1 MKRADILSRI
11 IELVRQKRV
20 NGKLDLLSD
29 DYPDCKIERSLFIR
43 GGKLYYCCS
52 NKKTN
57 SVWNITCHERNI
69 RKYRLAAILYEIGDE
84 KDRSDVKND
93 VLLSDYAYLNNKLGI
108 VEKTLNEIRER
119 KLLTNKTK

>member
-29 DYPDCKIERSLFIR
+29 DYPDYKIERLLFIR

-57 SVWNITCHERNI
+57 SIWTITCHERKI

-84 KDRSDVKND
+84 KDRSSVVND
-93 VLLSDYAYLNNKLGI
+93 VPLQDYAYINNKLGI
-108 VEKTLNEIRER
+108 QFK
-119 KLLTNKTK
+119 KK

>member
-29 DYPDCKIERSLFIR
+29 DCPDYKIERSLFIR
-43 GGKLYYCCS
+43 GGKLYYCLS
-52 NKKTN
+52 ETDKNGIWTYQKK
-57 SVWNITCHERNI
+57 EREI
-69 RKYRLAAILYEIGDE
+69 LKYKLAAILYEIGDE
-84 KDRSDVKND
+84 KDRSDVRND

-119 KLLTNKTK
+119 KNFNK

>member
-29 DYPDCKIERSLFIR
+29 DYPDYKIERLLFIS
-43 GGKLYYCCS
+43 GGELYYCC
-52 NKKTN
+52 KATN
-57 SVWNITCHERNI
+57 GICITCPERKI

-84 KDRSDVKND
+84 KDRSDVRND

>member
-43 GGKLYYCCS
+43 GGKLYYCCTS
-52 NKKTN
+52 ETDNKGIWSYQQKDR
-57 SVWNITCHERNI
+57 EI
-69 RKYRLAAILYEIGDE
+69 RKFTLAAILYEIGDE
-84 KDRSDVKND
+84 KDRSDVRND

-108 VEKTLNEIRER
+108 IEKTLNEIRER
-119 KLLTNKTK
+119 KNFNK

>member
-43 GGKLYYCCS
+43 GGKLYYCTS
-52 NKKTN
+52 GTDHKGIWTYQKKDRE
-57 SVWNITCHERNI
+57 IL
-69 RKYRLAAILYEIGDE
+69 KYKLAAILYEIGNE
-84 KDRSDVKND
+84 KDRSDVRND

-108 VEKTLNEIRER
+108 VEKTLKEIMER
-119 KLLTNKTK
+119 KNLTNKTK

>member
-29 DYPDCKIERSLFIR
+29 DYPDCKIERSIFIR

-52 NKKTN
+52 NKETN
-57 SVWNITCHERNI
+57 SIWTITCHERNI
-69 RKYRLAAILYEIGDE
+69 RKYRLAAILYEIGYE
-84 KDRSDVKND
+84 KDRSDVRND

-108 VEKTLNEIRER
+108 VEKNIKRDKGKKTF
-119 KLLTNKTK
+119 NK